1 MGNRTPTLAP
11 DTYLAPDAVVVGDV
25 DLYDRVSVWS
35 GAVIRGD
42 LNSIRINAFSSV
54 GDRSVIHA
62 ARSSPTGLP
71 ASTTIGRHVVIGQS
85 CLLRS
90 CQVQHEAVIG
100 DRSVLLEGSIVE
112 GQTVLAPGS
121 VVPPGRLIPRGQL
134 WSGAPARFV
143 RDLTPDEKAG
153 IKELAESLFPLA
165 DERQGEVLPSSEAYR
180 DAEAVREQLIAQS
193 PEYKAL
199 LSGWEDTEVT
209 PDDL

>member
-1 MGNRTPTLAP
+1 MAP
-11 DTYLAPDAVVVGDV
+11 DTWLAPDAVIIGDV

-42 LNSIRINAFSSV
+42 LNSIRVNAFSSV
-54 GDRSVIHA
+54 GDRTVIHA

-100 DRSVLLEGSIVE
+100 DRSILLEGSVIE
-112 GQTVLAPGS
+112 GQAVLAPGS
-121 VVPPGRLIPRGQL
+121 LLPPGRLIPRGQL
-134 WSGAPARFV
+134 WAGAPARYV
-143 RDLTPDEKAG
+143 RDLTADERAA
-153 IKELAESLFPLA
+153 IKDLAESLFPLVDA
-165 DERQGEVLPSSEAYR
+165 RIDEVLPASEAYR
-180 DAEAVREQLIAQS
+180 EAEAVREALIAKS
-193 PEYKAL
+193 PEYRAL